1 MKLKC
6 EDDKLARSK
15 HLEPLTTLI
24 ENVSDE
30 SFVMTVSAPYGG
42 GKTFF
47 INLWQN
53 YLRDN
58 GYKTLYYNAWEN
70 DVADNPLMSFIACF
84 DELNLDE
91 ATWTELVKSA
101 ACVFTDEV
109 LLNPKLMEN
118 CLSCISPELGQFA
131 RFVSWIGKKVKKVK
145 EKASEIKHRAECE
158 NIFIEQVKIEKKKKE
173 QIIKL
178 KTVLQKIINEQE
190 NKKLVIFLDDLDRC
204 SPAYAIKFLEY
215 IKHLFDV
222 EGCIFVLAVDEE
234 QLKSAIEVVY
244 GNKNGEDFLAKII
257 DYRFKLP
264 IPNIHDFVNYL
275 VDREKW
281 EKFFIESPDYSK
293 SEKIEKFT
301 QVFNILSQIFKLSL
315 RDVLHI
321 SQDVNIIFKSHHQI
335 EISPIYILLVYIIE
349 NYRYKIEKEMQ
360 NYIKNNSAYMRAFR
374 VYCSEHHYKLN
385 LPTTNKANHAGLQN
399 YLVVLDFTEDG
410 NQKNVYNE
418 SYLDLSFMDYQ
429 DKNYKNVYEN
439 TKKII
444 EDVVCLDKE
453 EKIKRQNHLHYFTES
468 YLTKTAFR

>member
-84 DELNLDE
+84 DELKLDKKSRK
-91 ATWTELVKSA
+91 ELIKSA
-101 ACVFTDEV
+101 ASVFADEV
-109 LLNPKLMEN
+109 LLNPKVMEN
-118 CLSCISPELGQFA
+118 CFECISPNLGILAYIMSFL
-131 RFVSWIGKKVKKVK
+131 GKKIKKVTSK
-145 EKASEIKHRAECE
+145 IKYRAECE

-173 QIIKL
+173 QIVKL
-178 KTVLQKIINEQE
+178 KTALKKIIDKQK
-190 NKKLVIFLDDLDRC
+190 NKKLIIFIDDLDRC
-204 SPAYAIKFLEY
+204 SPSYAIKFLEY

-234 QLKSAIEVVY
+234 QLRSAIEVVY

-264 IPNIHDFVNYL
+264 IPNIHAFVDYL
-275 VDREKW
+275 IDREKW
-281 EKFFIESPDYSK
+281 GKFFMESPNYSK
-293 SEKIEKFT
+293 NEKIEKFT
-301 QVFNILSQIFKLSL
+301 QIFNIISQIFKLSL

-321 SQDVNIIFKSHHQI
+321 SQDINIVFKSHSQI
-335 EISPIYILLVYIIE
+335 EISPIYVLLVYVIE
-349 NYRYKIEKEMQ
+349 NYQYKIEKEIQ
-360 NYIKNNSAYMRAFR
+360 GYIKNNLEYIKAFR
-374 VYCSEHHYKLN
+374 TFCSQHHYN
-385 LPTTNKANHAGLQN
+385 LRLPKSNKVNRATLQN
-399 YLVVLDFTEDG
+399 YLAVLDFTEDD
-410 NQKNVYNE
+410 NKKDVQNE
-418 SYLDLSFMDYQ
+418 SYLDLSAVDYQ
-429 DKNYKNVYEN
+429 EMNYKNVYEN

-468 YLTKTAFR
+468 YLTRTAFR